1 MVFFLIDSKIII
13 TLVAII
19 LCIKAGAFDW
29 QEMDKRNRV
38 INFNKSIIME
48 KDQEAEK
55 LNIDPER
62 LIHIL
67 LKHLMYLKNENAY
80 LKNYVGIKSF
90 ENGVTEMNIGINNGE
105 NGIVENYIGINNS
118 ENGIVTNIIGI
129 NNSEN
134 GIVKNNNGM
143 NNCENGIVE
152 NYIGINNSENGI
164 AENIIG
170 INNSENGIAKN
181 NIGIKNGENDIVEN
195 NIGVNNVENGIVE
208 NNLGKNNSVKG
219 TVENDL
225 GIKSVF
231 NALSALNNNANAAI
245 LLYTVFERGLIDAL
259 NQYIKNGNGQNT
271 LYSYYTYFVEAVE
284 KRNLAASKPKETA
297 MNIRLEDTHILPQ
310 QITADSHALTKLR
323 AGLHGHLPRTARWDL
338 YENVARELL
347 LLHNAGKATGTQ
359 LRNIA
364 QLSVPGFA
372 KHLPKLKR
380 SGLIKKEPPSNYVLT
395 EYSKH
400 ILLETFGIPK
410 NN

>member
-1 MVFFLIDSKIII
+1 MKLLVFFLIDSKIII

-90 ENGVTEMNIGINNGE
+90 ENGVTEMNIGINNG
-105 NGIVENYIGINNS
+105 
-118 ENGIVTNIIGI
+118 
-129 NNSEN
+129 
-134 GIVKNNNGM
+134 
-143 NNCENGIVE
+143 ENGIVE